1 MSCQASE
8 KELNMVTRSSKHTQG
23 AHSAGRLGRRLKLA
37 CAVAGIGLV
46 AAACGSSSAGTTTT
60 TTTIAA
66 GEGSTTTP
74 AGGSGTVTVK
84 ATTVAGKTALVDT
97 KGFTLYVYALDKPG
111 KIACTGA
118 CTTTWPPL
126 LVPSGTHLSMSM
138 SGLATVTRPG
148 GQVQVTYKG
157 SPLYTFSGDTAPGQA
172 NGVGIPDWSVATS
185 GSGSSGTVTTTT
197 SSGGGYGY

>member
-1 MSCQASE
+1 
-8 KELNMVTRSSKHTQG
+8 MVTRSSHPTQG
-23 AHSAGRLGRRLKLA
+23 ARSAGRLGRRLKLA
-37 CAVAGIGLV
+37 CAMAGIGLV
-46 AAACGSSSAGTTTT
+46 AAACGSSSAATTTT
-60 TTTIAA
+60 TVAP
-66 GEGSTTTP
+66 GGGPTTTS
-74 AGGSGTVTVK
+74 ATGSGTVTVT
-84 ATTVAGKTALVDT
+84 ATTVAGKAALVDT
-97 KGFTLYVYALDKPG
+97 KGFTLYQFALDKPG

-126 LVPSGTHLSMSM
+126 LVPSGSHLSAM
-138 SGLATVTRPG
+138 SGLATETRPG